1 MYCESL
7 KNQGMKLMYKISAK
21 GLSMASNS
29 KRTMRQG
36 ILIKGNFSFGTMLS
50 REQTTRYSDQIGL
63 ITANMY
69 SVMTGMYQFP
79 RVSWCC
85 IKKSVS
91 VLIRWPK
98 VQYIYYN
105 KKTAWMQEVKL
116 VQVKWHKVFKCI
128 KSFGHYRD

>member
-1 MYCESL
+1 
-7 KNQGMKLMYKISAK
+7 MYKISAK

-79 RVSWCC
+79 RVS
-85 IKKSVS
+85 
-91 VLIRWPK
+91 
-98 VQYIYYN
+98 
-105 KKTAWMQEVKL
+105 
-116 VQVKWHKVFKCI
+116 
-128 KSFGHYRD
+128 